1 MIHRAAV
8 QIPPVA
14 DIFNISTSDVGNL
27 NKKQQ
32 CLCHMDA
39 SVAQLIKAQCLKLN
53 DRGFKSCLGP
63 FSSKNLDKLSWV
75 CIAVMGCEVL

>member
-1 MIHRAAV
+1 MAAV
-8 QIPPVA
+8 HIPAVA
-14 DIFNISTSDVGNL
+14 DVFNISTSDVRNL

-53 DRGFKSCLGP
+53 GRGFKSCLGP
-63 FSSKNLDKLSWV
+63 FSSQNFDKLSWV
-75 CIAVMGCEVL
+75 RSAVMECAVR